1 MHRHTL
7 AVLGALL
14 ALGGCKKSPPVTP
27 EAKTQEVPLRAA
39 VPAPVTDVHDAG
51 VVALQRPAFTLPVL
65 GLPHVDTRPT
75 DHLARARALKDEG
88 DTLES
93 LAEARRHL
101 QDNPED
107 DDALELVAR
116 AAQAL
121 GQNALAAA
129 AFEKLAA
136 VRDDDA
142 VPLVQAARMHLALKD
157 APGAERLASEA
168 LGRDGG
174 NVEAYQALGRAALV
188 EGDLR
193 KAMDSLEQARV
204 LAPAHGWVLNN
215 LGFAYLRAN
224 ENAEALET
232 LARAAELLPNAA
244 VVQNNLGVAL
254 ERLGRTE
261 EASLAFERSSA
272 LAPHY
277 TRALVNRARL
287 AQLLTQ
293 DAGAAPA
300 PDEDEETDSDGDAAA
315 PGSRP

>member
-1 MHRHTL
+1 MHRHTS

-14 ALGGCKKSPPVTP
+14 ALGGCKKSPPSTL
-27 EAKTQEVPLRAA
+27 EAKPPEVPLRAA
-39 VPAPVTDVHDAG
+39 ATVPSPEVHDAG
-51 VVALQRPAFTLPVL
+51 VAALQPPALALPAL
-65 GLPHVDTRPT
+65 GLAQVDARPV

-101 QDNPED
+101 GDNPED
-107 DDALELVAR
+107 EDALDMVAR

-129 AFEKLAA
+129 AFEKLAT

-174 NVEAYQALGRAALV
+174 NVEAYQAMGRAALV

-193 KAMDSLEQARV
+193 KAMDYLEQARV
-204 LAPAHGWVLNN
+204 LAPSHGWVLNN

-232 LARAAELLPNAA
+232 LARAAELLPDAA

-254 ERLGRTE
+254 ERLGRSE
-261 EASLAFERSSA
+261 EAQAAFEKSSA

-293 DAGAAPA
+293 DAGAAPS
-300 PDEDEETDSDGDAAA
+300 PDEDEETPGEADATS
-315 PGSRP
+315 GSRP

>member
-39 VPAPVTDVHDAG
+39 APAPVTDVHDAG
-51 VVALQRPAFTLPVL
+51 SVALQRPALILPVL

-107 DDALELVAR
+107 EDALEMVAR

-136 VRDDDA
+136 VCDDDA

-193 KAMDSLEQARV
+193 KAMDYLEQARV

-224 ENAEALET
+224 ENTEALET
-232 LARAAELLPNAA
+232 LARAAELPTAA

-261 EASLAFERSSA
+261 EASSAFEKSSA

-300 PDEDEETDSDGDAAA
+300 PDEDEETDSDADVA

>member
-1 MHRHTL
+1 MHRNTL

-14 ALGGCKKSPPVTP
+14 ALGGCKKSPPETLQ
-27 EAKTQEVPLRAA
+27 AKPPQVPLRAA
-39 VPAPVTDVHDAG
+39 SSAPVQQAHDAG
-51 VVALQRPAFTLPVL
+51 SLVLQSPKVALPVL
-65 GLPHVDTRPT
+65 GLVHVDTGPT
-75 DHLARARALKDEG
+75 DHLARARELKDEG
-88 DTLES
+88 DTLEA
-93 LAEARRHL
+93 LAEARRQL
-101 QDNPED
+101 QDSPED
-107 DDALELVAR
+107 DDALDMVAR

-121 GQNALAAA
+121 GQHALAAA

-136 VRDDDA
+136 LRDDDA

-193 KAMDSLEQARV
+193 KAMDYLEQARV
-204 LAPAHGWVLNN
+204 LAPSHGWVLNN

-224 ENAEALET
+224 ENAEAYET
-232 LARAAELLPNAA
+232 LARAAELLPAAA

-261 EASLAFERSSA
+261 EATAAFEKSSA

-287 AQLLTQ
+287 AQLRTE
-293 DAGAAPA
+293 DGGAGPA
-300 PDEDEETDSDGDAAA
+300 PDEDSETDDDAEAT
-315 PGSRP
+315 PGSHP

>member
-1 MHRHTL
+1 MHRNTL

-14 ALGGCKKSPPVTP
+14 ALGGCKKSPPATLQAKRP
-27 EAKTQEVPLRAA
+27 EAPRRAA
-39 VPAPVTDVHDAG
+39 ASAPPPEVHDAG
-51 VVALQRPAFTLPVL
+51 VVALQRPALTLPAL
-65 GLPHVDTRPT
+65 GLPHTDTGT
-75 DHLARARALKDEG
+75 LNHLARARTLKDEG
-88 DTLES
+88 DSVES
-93 LAEARRHL
+93 LAEARRQL
-101 QDNPED
+101 QDSPED
-107 DDALELVAR
+107 EDALEMVAR
-116 AAQAL
+116 AAAAL
-121 GQNALAAA
+121 GQPALAAA
-129 AFEKLAA
+129 AYEKLAA

-157 APGAERLASEA
+157 AAGAERLASEA

-174 NVEAYQALGRAALV
+174 NVEAYQALGRAALL

-224 ENAEALET
+224 ENEEALQT
-232 LARAAELLPNAA
+232 LARAAELLPAAA

-261 EASLAFERSSA
+261 EASSAFEKSAA

-293 DAGAAPA
+293 DAGAAPT
-300 PDEDEETDSDGDAAA
+300 PDEEEETDGDTDAASA
-315 PGSRP
+315 SHP